1 MSATLYIFDLFDRY
15 VFDRDVFDS
24 RYITLREER
33 KREKEDRT
41 SLTIP
46 RDLILHERLRKMEE
60 HIAHNNIW
68 PLGAEYNIVT
78 YIIIPR
84 M

>member
-15 VFDRDVFDS
+15 VFDSADILLCVR
-24 RYITLREER
+24 REEE
-33 KREKEDRT
+33 REKENRT

-46 RDLILHERLRKMEE
+46 RDLILHERLHKMEE

-78 YIIIPR
+78 YIIISR